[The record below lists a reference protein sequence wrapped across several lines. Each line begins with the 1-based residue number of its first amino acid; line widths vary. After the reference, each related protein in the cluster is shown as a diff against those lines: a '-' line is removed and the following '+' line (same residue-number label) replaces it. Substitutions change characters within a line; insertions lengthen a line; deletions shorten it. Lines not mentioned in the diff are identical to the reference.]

1 LAWHYTLQIYDWK
14 GRPRQTT
21 NTDGT
26 TQVVNYGGCGC
37 AGGEAT
43 TVQDEHGRQRR
54 LMKDSLGRLATAE
67 ELNWN
72 GSVYATTT
80 YAYNARDQITS
91 INQAGQTPTRS
102 FTYDGFG
109 RLQSRTT
116 PEQGATTY
124 SYFPDD
130 TLQTVTDARTATTTF
145 GYNNRHLVTSI
156 TYGVPASVAATSNV
170 SFEYD
175 AAGNRTRMVYNNT
188 QGQVTYGYDTLSRL
202 TSETRYFGELGA
214 SYTLNYQYNIANEL
228 TSITNQWNAQI
239 GYGYDKAGRVTG
251 VSGSGYAGV
260 SNYATSLTYRAFG
273 SIKGMTYGNGLTLST
288 AYDYRLR
295 PTTWNVSNV
304 LGYNYNYDYLNEK
317 TGRVSYAGLVL
328 LYGPRT

>member
-54 LMKDSLGRLATAE
+54 LTKDSLGRLATAE

-109 RLQSRTT
+109 
-116 PEQGATTY
+116 
-124 SYFPDD
+124 
-130 TLQTVTDARTATTTF
+130 
-145 GYNNRHLVTSI
+145 
-156 TYGVPASVAATSNV
+156 
-170 SFEYD
+170 
-175 AAGNRTRMVYNNT
+175 
-188 QGQVTYGYDTLSRL
+188 
-202 TSETRYFGELGA
+202 
-214 SYTLNYQYNIANEL
+214 
-228 TSITNQWNAQI
+228 
-239 GYGYDKAGRVTG
+239 
-251 VSGSGYAGV
+251 
-260 SNYATSLTYRAFG
+260 
-273 SIKGMTYGNGLTLST
+273 
-288 AYDYRLR
+288 
-295 PTTWNVSNV
+295 
-304 LGYNYNYDYLNEK
+304 
-317 TGRVSYAGLVL
+317 
-328 LYGPRT
+328 